1 LLLRTFKGTYYEIG
15 YRLGRGLA
23 TLDIPESDGQ
33 GSEFA
38 AQCEAIVKEIYPPI
52 LDKVEGFIE
61 GCGLSAHDF
70 KTYFY
75 TRGGPPQIGCT
86 NLAIMPPHT
95 KEGFLLLG
103 GNYDWFYSAG
113 EWREVRVIQPQGA
126 HSHISVTHH
135 WAGSPD
141 ALNERGVAVLLSV
154 LPEREVKKPGLQ
166 WHLVIDILME
176 TCSRLEEAREFITSV
191 PHLRAFN
198 YLIADEH
205 QAIVVEATP
214 DGVSIREPEGGL
226 LVATNH
232 LPGRE
237 FPEEEPTEPDRLRQR
252 RSLTRYRRVH
262 QMMGERLRGVDLE
275 AIKAILRD
283 HEAPICR
290 GDHPSVEERG
300 GFDGLFG
307 TIWSLICQPG
317 RRELLLAAGHPCNSE
332 YEGYSLW

>member
-1 LLLRTFKGTYYEIG
+1 MLLRSFEGTHYEIG

-23 TLDIPESDGQ
+23 TLYIPESDSQ

-52 LDKVEGFIE
+52 LEKVEGLIE
-61 GCGLSAHDF
+61 GSGLSARDF

-75 TRGGPPQIGCT
+75 TRSGPAQIGCT
-86 NLAIMPPHT
+86 NLAILPPYT

-103 GNYDWFYSAG
+103 GNYDWFYSAR
-113 EWREVRVIQPQGA
+113 EWREVRVIRPQGA
-126 HSHISVTHH
+126 YSHISVTHH

-141 ALNERGVAVLLSV
+141 ALNERGVAVVLSV

-166 WHLVIDILME
+166 WHMVIDILME
-176 TCSRLEEAREFITSV
+176 TCSYLEEAHEFITSI

-205 QAIVVEATP
+205 QAIVAEATP
-214 DGVSIREPEGGL
+214 DRVLIREPEGGF

-232 LPGRE
+232 LPGKE
-237 FPEEEPTEPDRLRQR
+237 FPEEELTEPDRLRQR
-252 RSLTRYRRVH
+252 RSFNRYKRVH
-262 QMMGERLRGVDLE
+262 QMMAERPRGVDLE
-275 AIKAILRD
+275 AVQAILRD

-300 GFDGLFG
+300 GFDGVFG

-317 RRELLLAAGHPCNSE
+317 RREILLAAGHPCNSE
-332 YEGYSLW
+332 YERYSS

>member
-1 LLLRTFKGTYYEIG
+1 LLLRTFEGTYYEIG

-23 TLDIPESDGQ
+23 ALDIPESDSQ

-38 AQCEAIVKEIYPPI
+38 AQCEALVREIYPPI
-52 LDKVEGFIE
+52 LEKVEGLIE
-61 GCGLSAHDF
+61 GSGLSAQDF

-75 TRGGPPQIGCT
+75 TRSGPPKIGCT
-86 NLAIMPPHT
+86 NLAIMPSYA

-103 GNYDWFYSAG
+103 GNYDWFYSAR
-113 EWREVRVIQPQGA
+113 EWREVRVIRPQGA
-126 HSHISVTHH
+126 YSHISVTHH

-141 ALNERGVAVLLSV
+141 VLNEKGVAVLLSV

-176 TCSRLEEAREFITSV
+176 TGSHLEEAREFITSV
-191 PHLRAFN
+191 PHLQAFN

-205 QAIVVEATP
+205 QAMVAEATP
-214 DGVSIREPEGGL
+214 DGVLIREPEGGF

-237 FPEEEPTEPDRLRQR
+237 FPEEELTEQDRLRQR
-252 RSLTRYRRVH
+252 RSLTRYKRVH
-262 QMMGERLRGVDLE
+262 QMMAERPREVDLE
-275 AIKAILRD
+275 VVKAILRD
-283 HEAPICR
+283 HKAPICR

-300 GFDGLFG
+300 GFDGVFG
-307 TIWSLICQPG
+307 TIWSLICRPE
-317 RRELLLAAGHPCNSE
+317 RREILLADGHPCRSD
-332 YEGYSLW
+332 YRRYSL

>member
-1 LLLRTFKGTYYEIG
+1 MLLRSFEGSHYEIG
-15 YRLGRGLA
+15 YRLGRGL
-23 TLDIPESDGQ
+23 TSLDIPESDRQ
-33 GSEFA
+33 GSEFV
-38 AQCEAIVKEIYPPI
+38 AQCEAIVREVYPPI
-52 LDKVEGFIE
+52 LEKVEGLIE
-61 GCGLSAHDF
+61 GSGLPPQDF
-70 KTYFY
+70 KAYFY

-86 NLAIMPPHT
+86 NLAIMPPYT

-103 GNYDWFYSAG
+103 GNYDWFYSAR
-113 EWREVRVIQPQGA
+113 EWREVRVIRPQGA
-126 HSHISVTHH
+126 YSHISVTHH

-141 ALNERGVAVLLSV
+141 ALNEGGVALLLSV

-176 TCSRLEEAREFITSV
+176 SCSRLEEARELITSV
-191 PHLRAFN
+191 PHLKSFN

-205 QAIVVEATP
+205 QAIVAEATP
-214 DGVSIREPEGGL
+214 DGVSIREPEGGF

-237 FPEEEPTEPDRLRQR
+237 FPEEELTEPDRLRQR
-252 RSLTRYRRVH
+252 RSLRRYIRVH
-262 QMMGERLRGVDLE
+262 QMVGERPRGVDSE
-275 AIKAILRD
+275 AFKAILRD

-317 RRELLLAAGHPCNSE
+317 RREILLAEGHPCNSD
-332 YEGYSLW
+332 YGRYSL

>member
-1 LLLRTFKGTYYEIG
+1 MLLRTFEGTHYEIG

-23 TLDIPESDGQ
+23 TLGIPESDSQ

-52 LDKVEGFIE
+52 LEKVEGLIE
-61 GCGLSAHDF
+61 GGGLSAQDF
-70 KTYFY
+70 RTYFY

-86 NLAIMPPHT
+86 NLAILPSHT
-95 KEGFLLLG
+95 KEGSLLLG
-103 GNYDWFYSAG
+103 GNYDWFYSAR
-113 EWREVRVIQPQGA
+113 EWREVRVIRPQGA
-126 HSHISVTHH
+126 YSHISVTHH

-154 LPEREVKKPGLQ
+154 LPETEVKEPGLQ

-176 TCSRLEEAREFITSV
+176 TCSRLEEARDFITSA
-191 PHLRAFN
+191 PHLRAFD

-205 QAIVVEATP
+205 QAMVAEATP
-214 DGVSIREPEGGL
+214 DGVLIREPEGGF

-237 FPEEEPTEPDRLRQR
+237 SPEDELMEIERLRQR
-252 RSLTRYRRVH
+252 RSLTRYKRVQ
-262 QMMGERLRGVDLE
+262 QMMGEGPRGVDLE
-275 AIKAILRD
+275 AVKAILRD

-300 GFDGLFG
+300 GFDSVFG
-307 TIWSLICQPG
+307 TIWSLICRPG
-317 RRELLLAAGHPCNSE
+317 EKELLLAAGHPCNGT
-332 YEGYSLW
+332 YERYSLW

>member
-1 LLLRTFKGTYYEIG
+1 LLLRTFEGTHYEVG

-23 TLDIPESDGQ
+23 TLDIPESDSQ

-52 LDKVEGFIE
+52 LEKVEGFIE
-61 GCGLSAHDF
+61 GSGLSAQDF

-86 NLAIMPPHT
+86 NLAILPPYT
-95 KEGFLLLG
+95 KEDCLLLG
-103 GNYDWFYSAG
+103 GNYDWFYSAR
-113 EWREVRVIQPQGA
+113 EWREVRVIRPQGA
-126 HSHISVTHH
+126 YSHISVTHH

-141 ALNERGVAVLLSV
+141 GLNERGVAVLLSV

-176 TCSRLEEAREFITSV
+176 TCSHLEEARDFITSV
-191 PHLRAFN
+191 PHLRAFD

-205 QAIVVEATP
+205 QAIVAEATP
-214 DGVSIREPEGGL
+214 DGLLLREPKGGF

-237 FPEEEPTEPDRLRQR
+237 FPEEELTEQDRLRER
-252 RSLTRYRRVH
+252 RSLTRYKRVH
-262 QMMGERLRGVDLE
+262 QMIGERPRGADLE
-275 AIKAILRD
+275 DVKAILQD

-300 GFDGLFG
+300 GFDAVFG

-317 RRELLLAAGHPCNSE
+317 RREILLAAGHPCNSE
-332 YEGYSLW
+332 YERYSLW

>member
-1 LLLRTFKGTYYEIG
+1 MLLRTLEGTHYEIG
-15 YRLGRGLA
+15 YWLGRGLA
-23 TLDIPESDGQ
+23 TLDIPESDSQ
-33 GSEFA
+33 GYEFA
-38 AQCEAIVKEIYPPI
+38 AQCEAIAKEIYPPI
-52 LDKVEGFIE
+52 LEKVEGLIE
-61 GCGLSAHDF
+61 ESGLSAQDF

-86 NLAIMPPHT
+86 NLAIMPSYT

-103 GNYDWFYSAG
+103 SNYDWFYSAG
-113 EWREVRVIQPQGA
+113 EWREVRVIRPQGIY
-126 HSHISVTHH
+126 SHISVTHH
-135 WAGSPD
+135 WAGSPE

-154 LPEREVKKPGLQ
+154 LPEIEVKKPGLQ

-176 TCSRLEEAREFITSV
+176 TCSHLQEARQFITSV

-205 QAIVVEATP
+205 QAIVAEATP
-214 DGVSIREPEGGL
+214 DGVSIREPEGGF

-232 LPGRE
+232 LPGRG
-237 FPEEEPTEPDRLRQR
+237 FPEDELTEQDRLRQR
-252 RSLTRYRRVH
+252 RSLTRYKRVH
-262 QMMGERLRGVDLE
+262 QMMGERPSGVDLE

-290 GDHPSVEERG
+290 GDHPSVERRG
-300 GFDGLFG
+300 GFDGVFG

-317 RRELLLAAGHPCNSE
+317 RREILLAAGHPCNSE
-332 YEGYSLW
+332 YERYSLW

>member
-1 LLLRTFKGTYYEIG
+1 LLLRTFEGTHYEIG
-15 YRLGRGLA
+15 YRLGRGLV
-23 TLDIPESDGQ
+23 TLNIPESDSQ

-38 AQCEAIVKEIYPPI
+38 VQCEAIAREVYPPI
-52 LDKVEGFIE
+52 LEKVEGLIE
-61 GCGLSAHDF
+61 GSRLSAQDF

-86 NLAIMPPHT
+86 NLAIMPPYT

-103 GNYDWFYSAG
+103 GNYDWFYSAR
-113 EWREVRVIQPQGA
+113 EWREVRVIRPQGA
-126 HSHISVTHH
+126 YSHISVTHH

-154 LPEREVKKPGLQ
+154 LPEREVEKPGLQ

-176 TCSRLEEAREFITSV
+176 TCGRLEEAREFITSV

-205 QAIVVEATP
+205 QAIVAEATP
-214 DGVSIREPEGGL
+214 DGVLIREPEDGL

-237 FPEEEPTEPDRLRQR
+237 FPEEALTEIERLRQR
-252 RSLTRYRRVH
+252 RSLTRYKRVH
-262 QMMGERLRGVDLE
+262 QMMGERPRGGDLE
-275 AIKAILRD
+275 AVKAILRD
-283 HEAPICR
+283 HEAPVCR
-290 GDHPSVEERG
+290 GDHPPVEERG
-300 GFDGLFG
+300 GFDSVFG

-317 RRELLLAAGHPCNSE
+317 RREILLAAGHPCNSE
-332 YEGYSLW
+332 YERCSL

>member
-1 LLLRTFKGTYYEIG
+1 MLLRAFEGTHYEIG
-15 YRLGRGLA
+15 YRLGCGLT
-23 TLDIPESDGQ
+23 TLYIPESDSQ

-38 AQCEAIVKEIYPPI
+38 ARCEAMVQEIYPPI
-52 LDKVEGFIE
+52 TEKVEGLIE
-61 GCGLSAHDF
+61 GSGLSVHDF
-70 KTYFY
+70 KSYFY

-86 NLAIMPPHT
+86 NLAILPPYT
-95 KEGFLLLG
+95 KEGFLLLS
-103 GNYDWFYSAG
+103 GNYDWFYSAR
-113 EWREVRVIQPQGA
+113 EWREVRVIRPQGA
-126 HSHISVTHH
+126 YSHISVTHH

-141 ALNERGVAVLLSV
+141 ALNERGVAVFLSV

-176 TCSRLEEAREFITSV
+176 TCSHLEEAREFITSV
-191 PHLRAFN
+191 PHLQAFN

-205 QAIVVEATP
+205 QAIVAEAMP
-214 DGVSIREPEGGL
+214 DKVLIREPEGGF

-237 FPEEEPTEPDRLRQR
+237 FPEEELTEVERLRQR
-252 RSLTRYRRVH
+252 RSLTRYKKVH
-262 QMMGERLRGVDLE
+262 QMVGERSREVDLE

-290 GDHPSVEERG
+290 GDHPSMEERG
-300 GFDGLFG
+300 GFDGVFG

-317 RRELLLAAGHPCNSE
+317 RREFLLATGHPCNSE
-332 YEGYSLW
+332 YERYSSW

>member
-1 LLLRTFKGTYYEIG
+1 MLLRTFEGTHYEIG
-15 YRLGRGLA
+15 YRLGHGLT

-33 GSEFA
+33 GSGFA
-38 AQCEAIVKEIYPPI
+38 ARCEAIVKEIYPPI
-52 LDKVEGFIE
+52 LEKVEGLIE
-61 GCGLSAHDF
+61 GSGLSAHDF

-86 NLAIMPPHT
+86 NLAVLSPYA

-103 GNYDWFYSAG
+103 GNYDWFYSAR
-113 EWREVRVIQPQGA
+113 EWREVRMLRPLGA
-126 HSHISVTHH
+126 YSHISVTHH

-141 ALNERGVAVLLSV
+141 AFNERGVAVLLSV
-154 LPEREVKKPGLQ
+154 LPEEAVKRPGLQ
-166 WHLVIDILME
+166 WHLIIDILME
-176 TCSRLEEAREFITSV
+176 TCSHLEEAREFITSV

-205 QAIVVEATP
+205 QTIVAEATP
-214 DGVSIREPEGGL
+214 EGVSIREPEDGL

-237 FPEEEPTEPDRLRQR
+237 FPEDELTDVDRLRQR
-252 RSLTRYRRVH
+252 RSLTRYKRVH
-262 QMMGERLRGVDLE
+262 QMMGERPREVDLE
-275 AIKAILRD
+275 GVKAILRD

-300 GFDGLFG
+300 GFDSVFG

-317 RRELLLAAGHPCNSE
+317 KRELLLAAGHPCNSE
-332 YEGYSLW
+332 YERYYL